1 MHLHSFTRLTFV
13 MSEVAKSGNS
23 IELMLSRA
31 LWASWYRGL
40 FAPTVLADNVPASMP
55 FSDFQRT
62 EQLLIK
68 GKAAMKQP
76 EAGKPLE
83 PERLIKIR
91 RQATW
96 DPAHTLI
103 MSATPPFWNFA
114 EEDKTVTALILITY
128 PCLTICVTWLQ
139 VPLVVSHYLWPHGQ

>member
-1 MHLHSFTRLTFV
+1 

-31 LWASWYRGL
+31 LWTSWYRGL
-40 FAPTVLADNVPASMP
+40 FAPTVLADVPASMP

-83 PERLIKIR
+83 SERLIKIR
-91 RQATW
+91 RQAT
-96 DPAHTLI
+96 
-103 MSATPPFWNFA
+103 
-114 EEDKTVTALILITY
+114 
-128 PCLTICVTWLQ
+128 
-139 VPLVVSHYLWPHGQ
+139 